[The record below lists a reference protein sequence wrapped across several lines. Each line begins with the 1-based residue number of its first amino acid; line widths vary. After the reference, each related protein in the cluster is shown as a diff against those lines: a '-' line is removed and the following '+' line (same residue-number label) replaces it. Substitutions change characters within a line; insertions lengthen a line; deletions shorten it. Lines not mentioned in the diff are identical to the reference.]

1 MGSGVDVIGFGAM
14 NLDEIAVVPR
24 IVVDGETRIRE
35 LRRRPGGSAANTVY
49 ALAKLGMATAYV
61 GAVGDDPAGQI
72 LVQDL
77 TKAGVD
83 TSQVVV
89 KAGEPTGFVWAIA
102 DASKRSLYVYP
113 GANDLLHWRDVH
125 LTSMAR
131 VRLVHLTSFVNPK
144 QLALQVWAV
153 RRMPSSV
160 KVSFAPGALYA
171 ARGASALRPILERT
185 AVLFANGT
193 EAGMLTRRKDVRA
206 AAEVLL
212 RLGCGIVVIT
222 LGAGAEIGRAESREP
237 SHGEGPRRSPGRRGG
252 EAGMGPRIKGGAGGR
267 EPRSVRAA
275 CYVTDGQAVEIL
287 PLIARGRRAVDSVG
301 AGDAFAAGFLF
312 GLLRDRPPGE
322 CARIGQTVALRSVQ
336 GPGARDTLPNLLQL
350 RQDYRRHF
358 GSCPW

>member
-1 MGSGVDVIGFGAM
+1 MKDRLDVIGFGAM

-131 VRLVHLTSFVNPK
+131 ARLVHLTSFVNPK

-153 RRMPSSV
+153 RRMPASV

-193 EAGMLTRRKDVRA
+193 EAGTLTRRKDVRA

-222 LGAGAEIGRAESREP
+222 LGAGTEIDRAESREP
-237 SHGEGPRRSPGRRGG
+237 RHLGRK
-252 EAGMGPRIKGGAGGR
+252 M
-267 EPRSVRAA
+267 RAA

-336 GPGARDTLPNLLQL
+336 GPGARDTLPNLLEL